1 MNSSLERQLGEN
13 LHGLAA
19 GQPFEPDPDAIERRG
34 RRYLRRRT
42 ALTRAGLGAGLA
54 AVVAVGVTVAVQP
67 TGTKPGTTPP
77 GSSGRPQ
84 AAGQSRGSAPA
95 RPAQTSA
102 PAGSQDSAGSQV
114 TLTQLASYIL
124 AGGKPSGDA
133 TLVIRNQSY
142 PGQPTISVADLYTDS
157 GEYFFAHSVGGLP
170 AQIASDHNLGDG
182 LFAREIAAAVYAD
195 HGDLAV
201 AREKM
206 AEAPDP
212 GRAPAPPS
220 KVKKGPAAGS
230 TVSPEDD
237 YIWENSQD
245 ALIAGSGNPQV
256 RAGVLRILSTLPEV
270 TVTSTTTNGQP
281 TLTLR
286 AGAPAMPGNY
296 QETLVVGAK
305 TGVPVT
311 FTGGVPGQAPGVTVT
326 YQVSRVSM
334 ADIAAGKS

>member
-1 MNSSLERQLGEN
+1 MNSQLERQLGEN
-13 LHGLAA
+13 LQDLAA

-42 ALTRAGLGAGLA
+42 ALTRAGLGAGVA
-54 AVVAVGVTVAVQP
+54 AVVALGVTVANQP
-67 TGTKPGTTPP
+67 TGARPGTAQPRSSAPASAAKPGT
-77 GSSGRPQ
+77 
-84 AAGQSRGSAPA
+84 
-95 RPAQTSA
+95 
-102 PAGSQDSAGSQV
+102 
-114 TLTQLASYIL
+114 LMQLASYIL

-133 TLVIRNQSY
+133 TLVIRNQSH
-142 PGQPTISVADLYTDS
+142 PSQPTISGADLYADN
-157 GEYFFAHSVGGLP
+157 GEYFYAHAASGL
-170 AQIASDHNLGDG
+170 AEQVTSHHNLGDG
-182 LFAREIAAAVYAD
+182 LFAREVAAAVYAD
-195 HGDLAV
+195 HGDLAT
-201 AREKM
+201 ARERM
-206 AEAPDP
+206 AEAADP
-212 GRAPAPPS
+212 GHAPAPPWT
-220 KVKKGPAAGS
+220 VKKGPAAGS
-230 TVSPEDD
+230 TVSPEDN
-237 YIWENSQD
+237 YIWTNSQD

-296 QETLVVGAK
+296 QETLVIGAK

-326 YQVSRVSM
+326 YQVTRVSM